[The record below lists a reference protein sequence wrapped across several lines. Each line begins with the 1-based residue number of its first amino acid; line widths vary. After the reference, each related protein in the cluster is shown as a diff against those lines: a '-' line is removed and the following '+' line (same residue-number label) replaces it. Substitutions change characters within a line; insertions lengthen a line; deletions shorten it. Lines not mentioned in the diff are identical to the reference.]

1 METVLFFHSSAWL
14 LMINKHQNYTDDF
27 VVWTCSRCRY
37 ILVRVIDTRSSSDA
51 GIDNLDRADQ
61 RKTMGLF
68 SGDLFP
74 TKLSFVIFI
83 SYMGLFINQGKLV
96 SIMTL
101 YSDAHIILR
110 QSYLL
115 EKSFNVIE
123 LISQESGPET
133 YKKISAN
140 LCKIANCEYW
150 QINFI
155 LQHDTVISSPHMRN
169 NQLHHSAVVLSS
181 GDMKSYFSA
190 KMF

>member
-14 LMINKHQNYTDDF
+14 LMINKRQNYTDDF
-27 VVWTCSRCRY
+27 VVWTCTCSRCRY
-37 ILVRVIDTRSSSDA
+37 ILVRVIDTRSSSAA
-51 GIDNLDRADQ
+51 GFDNLERADQ

-83 SYMGLFINQGKLV
+83 SYMGLFINQGKHV
-96 SIMTL
+96 SILTL

-110 QSYLL
+110 GQSYLL

-140 LCKIANCEYW
+140 QCKIANCEYW

-155 LQHDTVISSPHMRN
+155 LQHDMRHCDFKPSYEK
-169 NQLHHSAVVLSS
+169 QLVTSLSCC
-181 GDMKSYFSA
+181 FIIW
-190 KMF
+190 

>member
-1 METVLFFHSSAWL
+1 MLNLFRNKKHSWKRFYFSHSSAWL
-14 LMINKHQNYTDDF
+14 LMINKRQNYTDGF
-27 VVWTCSRCRY
+27 VVWTCSRCRQ

-96 SIMTL
+96 SILTL

-110 QSYLL
+110 GQSYLL

-123 LISQESGPET
+123 LISQESGPES
-133 YKKISAN
+133 YKKYRLICSK
-140 LCKIANCEYW
+140 LR
-150 QINFI
+150 
-155 LQHDTVISSPHMRN
+155 TVNTGKLLLMIFHF
-169 NQLHHSAVVLSS
+169 AT
-181 GDMKSYFSA
+181 
-190 KMF
+190 